1 MMAAR
6 SESARRV
13 SDCVTALLRDQ
24 PFFGS
29 LALRL
34 PIRADETRETLASDG
49 KDIRYAPQR
58 VADTDAD
65 HIKTALARVV
75 LACALKH
82 HTRRGGRDPERWQ
95 RASQLVTH
103 GLLRDAGFALPPGA
117 EAWDGISAEQAY
129 DRLPEPSDCGADQN
143 SATPSGDGDGNGR
156 TDDPQLSDGGDD
168 QNTPS
173 DPTDDGSPQEQDEP
187 GSGSNSSG
195 SKPSGQMPASHDPC
209 GTGEVMDAD
218 ERRDDATGN
227 SGESGVDTSAEEQAW
242 DEAMHQAASL
252 ARAQGK
258 APGAVEET
266 IRQAHRSILDWRS
279 LLRRYMTDAARRDYS
294 WSIPNRRFIDSGL
307 YLPSMHSQG
316 IDAIAI
322 IIDTSASLP
331 GETLALFWAEV
342 REITAELQP
351 ESIYVLQVD
360 AVLRD
365 AAEYPAGELPDSITI
380 KGRGGTDFRP
390 GFAWLHDHG
399 VRPNCCLYLTDME
412 CDSYPET
419 APPYPVAWVVW
430 EPPHGD
436 RYREPWGERIDI
448 GPA

>member
-1 MMAAR
+1 MMAAHAS

-49 KDIRYAPQR
+49 KDIRYAPQW

-65 HIKTALARVV
+65 RIKTALARVV

-82 HTRRGGRDPERWQ
+82 HTRRGSRDPERWQ

-103 GLLRDAGFALPPGA
+103 GLLRDAGFILPPEA

-129 DRLPEPSDCGADQN
+129 DRLPEPSDR
-143 SATPSGDGDGNGR
+143 DGNGR

-168 QNTPS
+168 QNAPS
-173 DPTDDGSPQEQDEP
+173 DPTDDGGPQEQDKP
-187 GSGSNSSG
+187 GSGSGSAG
-195 SKPSGQMPASHDPC
+195 SKLSGQAPGSHDPC

-218 ERRDDATGN
+218 ERRDDGTGN
-227 SGESGVDTSAEEQAW
+227 SGESGVNTPAEEQAW

-252 ARAQGK
+252 ARAQGN

-294 WSIPNRRFIDSGL
+294 WSVPNRRFIDSGL

-331 GETLALFWAEV
+331 GETLALFWTEV
-342 REITAELQP
+342 REIASELQP
-351 ESIYVLQVD
+351 DSIYVLQVD
-360 AVLRD
+360 AVLQD
-365 AAEYPAGELPDSITI
+365 AAQYPAGELPDSITI

-390 GFAWLHDHG
+390 GFTWLHEQG
-399 VRPNCCLYLTDME
+399 VRPGCCLYLTDME
-412 CDSYPET
+412 CDSYPEA

-430 EPPHGD
+430 GGD

>member
-1 MMAAR
+1 MAAR

-29 LALRL
+29 LALGL
-34 PIRADETRETLASDG
+34 PISADATRETLASDG
-49 KDIRYAPQR
+49 KDIRYAPQW

-103 GLLRDAGFALPPGA
+103 GLLRDAGFALPPEA
-117 EAWDGISAEQAY
+117 DAWDGISAEQAY
-129 DRLPEPSDCGADQN
+129 DRLPEPSDDGEDQ
-143 SATPSGDGDGNGR
+143 SDACPSGNV
-156 TDDPQLSDGGDD
+156 DDSGGAVGPQAGDGGDD
-168 QNTPS
+168 QNAPS
-173 DPTDDGSPQEQDEP
+173 DPTDDGSPQDQDEP
-187 GSGSNSSG
+187 RSDSNSAS
-195 SKPSGQMPASHDPC
+195 SKPSVQMPASHDPC

-218 ERRDDATGN
+218 EHRDDATGQ
-227 SGESGVDTSAEEQAW
+227 SGESPLDTPAEEQAW

-294 WSIPNRRFIDSGL
+294 WSVPNSPLIKWLF
-307 YLPSMHSQG
+307 P
-316 IDAIAI
+316 
-322 IIDTSASLP
+322 
-331 GETLALFWAEV
+331 ALTP
-342 REITAELQP
+342 R
-351 ESIYVLQVD
+351 
-360 AVLRD
+360 
-365 AAEYPAGELPDSITI
+365 
-380 KGRGGTDFRP
+380 
-390 GFAWLHDHG
+390 
-399 VRPNCCLYLTDME
+399 
-412 CDSYPET
+412 
-419 APPYPVAWVVW
+419 
-430 EPPHGD
+430 
-436 RYREPWGERIDI
+436 
-448 GPA
+448 